1 MYMVNHERIAQE
13 MYDEIVICYNV
24 STVGQYCSCLPKKKK
39 IRKRTTVQRLH
50 FCHSRKQHRKYE

>member
-39 IRKRTTVQRLH
+39 FGSEQPFSDCISATAENST
-50 FCHSRKQHRKYE
+50 

>member
-24 STVGQYCSCLPKKKK
+24 STVGQYCSCLPKKKNSEANNRSAIAFLPQQK
-39 IRKRTTVQRLH
+39 TAHKV
-50 FCHSRKQHRKYE
+50 